1 MTGAAE
7 GGAGRTAAVGLA
19 AALLSYILWG
29 LSPLYWKYLT
39 HVDAMETLAHRYLWT
54 VPFTLLA
61 VAGMRLWGQLR
72 ALAARPRHVLLLA
85 VSATM
90 VAVNS
95 GTYLWGVNHDRVVE
109 ASLGYFLTPLL
120 TVLFGLLLFR
130 ERLRAWQWVAV
141 ALAAAGVASLVATH
155 GIFPWVGLVVGTSF
169 ATYGAVRKL
178 VPVGSVA
185 GFFGETVLI
194 APAAAAVLAGI
205 GLLGDGG
212 AFGHAGVATDLLLVG
227 GGIVTAVPFL
237 LYVVGARR
245 LQLSTVGLL
254 FYVNP
259 SLQFVIGIFVFGEPV
274 TQAHLV
280 TFGLI
285 WAGLAIYSV
294 ESRLRV
300 RRAAAVL

>member
-1 MTGAAE
+1 MTAAPDAAAE
-7 GGAGRTAAVGLA
+7 RTAATGLA
-19 AALLSYILWG
+19 AALLSYVLWG

-54 VPFTLLA
+54 VPFTLIAVLA
-61 VAGMRLWGQLR
+61 MRRWPQVR
-72 ALAARPRHVLLLA
+72 ALGAQPRHLGLLA

-130 ERLRAWQWVAV
+130 ERLRLWQWVAV
-141 ALAAAGVASLVATH
+141 AMAAAGVANLVATH

-169 ATYGAVRKL
+169 AIYGAVRKL
-178 VPVGSVA
+178 VPAGSVV

-194 APAAAAVLAGI
+194 APVALVFLG
-205 GLLGDGG
+205 GLGLFGGGG
-212 AFGHAGVATDLLLVG
+212 AFVGAGLGTDLLLVG
-227 GGIVTAVPFL
+227 GGVVTAVPFL

-245 LQLSTVGLL
+245 LRLSTVGLL

-259 SLQFVIGIFVFGEPV
+259 SLQFVIGIFIFDEPV
-274 TQAHLV
+274 TPAHFV

-285 WAGLAIYSV
+285 WTGLAIYSI
-294 ESRLRV
+294 ESRLRM
-300 RRAAAVL
+300 RRATAVL